1 MWGGKDQGKG
11 DQVDKYD
18 EKKTQNNL
26 WHIFA
31 FGMFY
36 LGWLLRSS
44 DFVHA
49 VNDYCN
55 LWTVPYFVDNSTF
68 CGQFHILQ
76 TVQHFVLRDRLGT
89 RGTKGDD
96 LRCHDMIQEGFEV
109 MVGRRRRLTEL
120 ILWPR
125 TKRVVVKNISWNHL
139 FSNLFSTTVT
149 FTKFLPKIRASKL
162 P

>member
-44 DFVHA
+44 DFVQCTCSKWLLQFVDSSLFCGQFHI
-49 VNDYCN
+49 
-55 LWTVPYFVDNSTF
+55 LWTIPHFVDNSTF
-68 CGQFHILQ
+68 CRQFHILW
-76 TVQHFVLRDRLGT
+76 TIPRLVDNFTFCGQFNILIRGGT
-89 RGTKGDD
+89 DGGRGDGGGTEGAKGGTKGPRG
-96 LRCHDMIQEGFEV
+96 LRGRPKEGPSGMIWYV
-109 MVGRRRRLTEL
+109 MT
-120 ILWPR
+120 WY
-125 TKRVVVKNISWNHL
+125 K
-139 FSNLFSTTVT
+139 
-149 FTKFLPKIRASKL
+149 
-162 P
+162 